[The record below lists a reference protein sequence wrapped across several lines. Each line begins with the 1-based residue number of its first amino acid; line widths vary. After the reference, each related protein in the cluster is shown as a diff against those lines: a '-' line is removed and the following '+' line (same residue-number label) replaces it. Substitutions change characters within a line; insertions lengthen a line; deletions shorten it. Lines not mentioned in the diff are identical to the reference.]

1 MLCSHCNKN
10 IAVIFITKIEGDK
23 TVNEGLC
30 LSCAKKLGIKPVEQ
44 FLDTMNIDDEQMES
58 LNSEISELFS
68 DQNINARAEEIT
80 SNGNPY
86 EMFGRLLGGSE
97 PKKEETDPANHAKET
112 KCPDRHIRRH
122 PRQRRKIYQRLH
134 QDA

>member
-58 LNSEISELFS
+58 LNSEMSELFS
-68 DQNINARAEEIT
+68 DQNINALAEEIT
-80 SNGNPY
+80 ANGNP
-86 EMFGRLLGGSE
+86 
-97 PKKEETDPANHAKET
+97 
-112 KCPDRHIRRH
+112 
-122 PRQRRKIYQRLH
+122 
-134 QDA
+134 